1 MDEAPALWTFY
12 ETPVFTEDLED
23 FLGDR
28 ALDMLYAIQA
38 DLIADPER
46 WPVVKGTGGARKGR
60 IADPASSKG
69 KSGSYRYLYLY
80 LELRGQIYLLML
92 RKAKMRERL
101 DLQQRPIKPGFFTTE
116 TPRKHRDSQRISRC
130 ASVPPLCLGGERGC

>member
-1 MDEAPALWTFY
+1 MDEAPKLWTFY

-46 WPVVKGTGGARKGR
+46 WPMVKGTGGARKGR
-60 IADPASSKG
+60 IADPASDKG

-80 LELRGQIYLLML
+80 LELRGQLYLLFL
-92 RKAKMRERL
+92 FAKSDQENLDADQTKLIANLVKA
-101 DLQQRPIKPGFFTTE
+101 IKE
-116 TPRKHRDSQRISRC
+116 E
-130 ASVPPLCLGGERGC
+130 AA

>member
-1 MDEAPALWTFY
+1 MDEAPNLWTFY

-80 LELRGQIYLLML
+80 LELRGQIYLLFL
-92 RKAKMRERL
+92 FAKSEQENLDADQTKLIANLIKA
-101 DLQQRPIKPGFFTTE
+101 IKE
-116 TPRKHRDSQRISRC
+116 
-130 ASVPPLCLGGERGC
+130 AV